1 MLLYVAITHPVD
13 GEIEEKIE
21 DCIQDW
27 YQNQR
32 LRWELGGVLPYDPVL
47 REIAIDV
54 GNIPPNQVVE
64 SLRAWLSHKAELD
77 ESDYALSDHS
87 SIEDLSQTERI
98 EHFRHKL
105 LYLLGSIRR
114 LNHTLG
120 SERMRQIEY
129 LLGGIATEAADLLPT
144 QHSIPAEPPLEEGW
158 SRKLDE
164 FWKSL

>member
-13 GEIEEKIE
+13 GEVEEKVE
-21 DCIQDW
+21 TCVEDW

-32 LRWELGGVLPYDPVL
+32 MRWEMAGVLPYDPVL

-54 GNIPPNQVVE
+54 GNIPINQAGE
-64 SLRAWLSHKAELD
+64 SLRVWLSQKTELD

-87 SIEDLSQTERI
+87 SIEDLSHSERV

-114 LNHTLG
+114 LNHTLE
-120 SERMRQIEY
+120 SERIRQIEY

-144 QHSIPAEPPLEEGW
+144 QQSVITEPPLEEGL

>member
-21 DCIQDW
+21 ECIQDW

-47 REIAIDV
+47 REIAIDI
-54 GNIPPNQVVE
+54 GIIPHNQVAE
-64 SLRAWLSHKAELD
+64 SLRAWLSHKPDLD
-77 ESDYALSDHS
+77 ENDYTLSDHS
-87 SIEDLSQTERI
+87 SIEDLSQSERV

-120 SERMRQIEY
+120 SERLRQIEY

-144 QHSIPAEPPLEEGW
+144 QHSGSLDPPIEEGL